1 MPGGLIQILFGSQ
14 AGQLCIILAHF
25 IVHRFHH
32 ILGGNNPYDLPTLIQ
47 NRQRILGIVLNLLNA
62 IGYFFIREKIRIRI
76 NDQSVQRIVLPGDD
90 QVLQIDGTAEFAAFV
105 HHIQGGNIV
114 VLPRLTDQL
123 MHGRTNIQRFRNTD
137 IIGGDQAA
145 DSVLIVGG
153 NQLQI
158 RPHMLVQIRAQ
169 LLLVGL
175 V

>member
-1 MPGGLIQILFGSQ
+1 M
-14 AGQLCIILAHF
+14 
-25 IVHRFHH
+25 
-32 ILGGNNPYDLPTLIQ
+32 
-47 NRQRILGIVLNLLNA
+47 
-62 IGYFFIREKIRIRI
+62 
-76 NDQSVQRIVLPGDD
+76 PGDD
-90 QVLQIDGTAEFAAFV
+90 QVLQIDGAAEFAAFV

-169 LLLVGL
+169 LLLVSL